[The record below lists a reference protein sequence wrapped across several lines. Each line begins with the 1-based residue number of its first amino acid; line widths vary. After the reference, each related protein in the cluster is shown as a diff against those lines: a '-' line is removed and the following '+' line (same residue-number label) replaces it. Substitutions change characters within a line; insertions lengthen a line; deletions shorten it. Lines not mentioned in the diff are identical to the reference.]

1 MLGEGSFGH
10 AGAGGHMGFAHP
22 ESGFA
27 VANVCNNMRW
37 DSQASDPSA
46 GRNNGFTCL
55 GLRVSPRCCP
65 RYRF

>member
-10 AGAGGHMGFAHP
+10 AGAGGHMGFAHA

-37 DSQASDPSA
+37 DSQASDPRWVGCTQAQSDKFA
-46 GRNNGFTCL
+46 H
-55 GLRVSPRCCP
+55 
-65 RYRF
+65 